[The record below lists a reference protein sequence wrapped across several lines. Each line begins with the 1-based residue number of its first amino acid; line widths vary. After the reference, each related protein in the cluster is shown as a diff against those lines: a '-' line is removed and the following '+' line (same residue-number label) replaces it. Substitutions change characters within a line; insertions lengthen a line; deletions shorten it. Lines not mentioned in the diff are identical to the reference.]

1 MSQVAMPEFRY
12 DFGNSGIDADHSALA
27 MILEAL
33 EQVCDESAG
42 ADCRCDVCPEKKTR
56 SCHGLLKDLCGRM
69 QALLLEHFQR
79 EHELM
84 NSLPRSQ
91 TTKAHCERHRRAHVG
106 FSTRY
111 NLAAAKLNDCQPAIG
126 ARELESLVLDWI
138 RGHALEFDAELSALL
153 NRPVGDRQR
162 RA

>member
-12 DFGNSGIDADHSALA
+12 DLGNSGIDADHSALA

-91 TTKAHCERHRRAHVG
+91 TTKAHCERHRRAHVS

>member
-1 MSQVAMPEFRY
+1 MSQMATREFQHEV
-12 DFGNSGIDADHSALA
+12 GNSGIDADHGALA
-27 MILEAL
+27 RILEAL
-33 EQVCDESAG
+33 EQVCDESVG
-42 ADCRCDVCPEKKTR
+42 ADCRCNACPEKKSR
-56 SCHGLLKDLCGRM
+56 CCHGLLKDLCSRM

-79 EHELM
+79 EHDLM
-84 NSLPRSQ
+84 NSLPHSQ
-91 TTKAHCERHRRAHVG
+91 TTKAHCERHRRAHVN

-138 RGHALEFDAELSALL
+138 RGHALEFDAELAALL
-153 NRPVGDRQR
+153 SPHVGDRQR